1 LWCRSSFVPFDEC
14 DEGVEGAGD
23 VPGGGVAFASSF
35 VDDDS
40 GFSASVSGL
49 DGDVVDPAGEVE
61 AGVVFDL
68 DGRPVFVG
76 DPNVATVEGC
86 AGWDSFGFDTS
97 DVQIVTGGTFGG

>member
-1 LWCRSSFVPFDEC
+1 
-14 DEGVEGAGD
+14 
-23 VPGGGVAFASSF
+23 

-49 DGDVVDPAGEVE
+49 DGDVVYPAGEVK

-86 AGWDSFGFDTS
+86 AGWYTFGFDAS
-97 DVQIVTGGTFGG
+97 DVEIVTGRSFGC

>member
-1 LWCRSSFVPFDEC
+1 
-14 DEGVEGAGD
+14 
-23 VPGGGVAFASSF
+23 
-35 VDDDS
+35 VDHDS

-49 DGDVVDPAGEVE
+49 DGDVVDPAGKVE
-61 AGVVFDL
+61 AGMVFDL

-86 AGWDSFGFDTS
+86 AGWDSFGFDAS